1 MGSLAAVA
9 EAASEAAALVFS
21 FFGWPGFSSA
31 RHGVTSGSEMS
42 TNVHTT
48 ASSFVIDHPEYC
60 KLSYLL
66 DNGDACYSRG
76 VASISCQ
83 QHRRLSGVERW
94 AKDFLRVLCEILKG
108 RFSIGSCHAS

>member
-21 FFGWPGFSSA
+21 FFGRPGFSSA
-31 RHGVTSGSEMS
+31 RSCVNRGCEMR

-66 DNGDACYSRG
+66 DNGDACSSRG

-83 QHRRLSGVERW
+83 QHQELNGGRRISCVHCVKYWKR
-94 AKDFLRVLCEILKG
+94 DF
-108 RFSIGSCHAS
+108 